1 MRRMLHHN
9 PHVAGCC
16 GTGGDNCCGGHE
28 HEEHTHE
35 HAHEHEHSHT
45 GEHEHVHA

>member
-28 HEEHTHE
+28 HE
-35 HAHEHEHSHT
+35 HSHT

>member
-9 PHVAGCC
+9 PHIAGCC

-28 HEEHTHE
+28 HE
-35 HAHEHEHSHT
+35 HSHT

>member
-9 PHVAGCC
+9 PHVDGCC

-28 HEEHTHE
+28 HE
-35 HAHEHEHSHT
+35 HSHT

>member
-1 MRRMLHHN
+1 MRRNKMLHHN

-28 HEEHTHE
+28 HE
-35 HAHEHEHSHT
+35 HSHT